1 LDQNN
6 KSMIQAS
13 RSGTD
18 DVFCRRCSLIADV
31 ANMSIRQTVKRS
43 IYTVL
48 THGRDRLSM
57 PALLPNITAANVL
70 AGNPDRLAVRRLFF
84 NLSCS
89 AVVALFVPRAN
100 TGFNKFQLDQI
111 LMTAMI
117 IIVTLPV
124 GQTVCQRLCTVLESL
139 YRQLLAKLTTL
150 GWIRS

>member
-1 LDQNN
+1 
-6 KSMIQAS
+6 MTFFVVV
-13 RSGTD
+13 G
-18 DVFCRRCSLIADV
+18 SLIADV

-57 PALLPNITAANVL
+57 PALLPSITAENVL
-70 AGNPDRLAVRRLFF
+70 TGNPDRLAVRKLFF

-111 LMTAMI
+111 LMIAMI
-117 IIVTLPV
+117 VIVTLPV
-124 GQTVCQRLCTVLESL
+124 GQTVCERLLESL

>member
-1 LDQNN
+1 
-6 KSMIQAS
+6 MTFFVVV
-13 RSGTD
+13 G
-18 DVFCRRCSLIADV
+18 SLIADV

-70 AGNPDRLAVRRLFF
+70 AGNPDRLAVRKLFF

-111 LMTAMI
+111 LMIAMI
-117 IIVTLPV
+117 VIVTLPV
-124 GQTVCQRLCTVLESL
+124 GQTVCERLLESL

>member
-1 LDQNN
+1 
-6 KSMIQAS
+6 MTFFVVV
-13 RSGTD
+13 G
-18 DVFCRRCSLIADV
+18 SLIADV

-111 LMTAMI
+111 LMIAMI
-117 IIVTLPV
+117 VIVTLPV
-124 GQTVCQRLCTVLESL
+124 GQTVCERLLESL

>member
-1 LDQNN
+1 
-6 KSMIQAS
+6 MTFFVVV
-13 RSGTD
+13 G
-18 DVFCRRCSLIADV
+18 SLIADV

-57 PALLPNITAANVL
+57 PALLPNITAENVL
-70 AGNPDRLAVRRLFF
+70 AGNPDRLAVRKLFF

-111 LMTAMI
+111 LMIAMI
-117 IIVTLPV
+117 VIVTLPV
-124 GQTVCQRLCTVLESL
+124 GQTVCERLLESL

>member
-1 LDQNN
+1 
-6 KSMIQAS
+6 MTFFVVV
-13 RSGTD
+13 G
-18 DVFCRRCSLIADV
+18 SLIADV

-57 PALLPNITAANVL
+57 PALLPNITAENVL
-70 AGNPDRLAVRRLFF
+70 TGNPDRLAVRKLFF

-111 LMTAMI
+111 LMIAMI
-117 IIVTLPV
+117 VIVTLPV
-124 GQTVCQRLCTVLESL
+124 GQTVCERLLESL

>member
-1 LDQNN
+1 
-6 KSMIQAS
+6 MTFFVVV
-13 RSGTD
+13 G
-18 DVFCRRCSLIADV
+18 SLIADV

-70 AGNPDRLAVRRLFF
+70 AGNPDRLAVRSLFF

-111 LMTAMI
+111 LMIAMI
-117 IIVTLPV
+117 VIVTLPV
-124 GQTVCQRLCTVLESL
+124 GQTVCERLLESL

>member
-1 LDQNN
+1 
-6 KSMIQAS
+6 MTFFVVV
-13 RSGTD
+13 G
-18 DVFCRRCSLIADV
+18 SLIADV

-48 THGRDRLSM
+48 THGHDRLSM
-57 PALLPNITAANVL
+57 PALLPNITAENVL

-111 LMTAMI
+111 LMIAMI
-117 IIVTLPV
+117 VIVILPV
-124 GQTVCQRLCTVLESL
+124 GQTVCERLLESL